1 MCIRDSLI
9 PALANQGLT
18 DRLEDVAKNSAG
30 TLDERFQKIKTTIT
44 NTLQRITELVRQVG
58 VELLEAGFADAFLNA
73 LKGAKLFLNILTP
86 VAKIISTINDAF
98 GGLPVQILL
107 GVAALKVMQALLT
120 KTAADGTTSLIGGRV
135 TNAVFGPQG
144 LLQNATAGYNSG
156 FKNNFRQGVLQSRGI
171 SPTSAAGQSLRTSSL
186 LGSAGLGG
194 GVKATG
200 AGALSVLGGGS
211 IALGAG
217 FVGITAPV
225 SYTHLDVYKRQI

>member
-1 MCIRDSLI
+1 
-9 PALANQGLT
+9 
-18 DRLEDVAKNSAG
+18 
-30 TLDERFQKIKTTIT
+30 
-44 NTLQRITELVRQVG
+44 
-58 VELLEAGFADAFLNA
+58 
-73 LKGAKLFLNILTP
+73 
-86 VAKIISTINDAF
+86 
-98 GGLPVQILL
+98 
-107 GVAALKVMQALLT
+107 MQALLT

-217 FVGITAPV
+217 FVGITALAALYGKVNSEIDKSEAQLQELRDEIEQGNENIDLEDVDPV
-225 SYTHLDVYKRQI
+225 SYTHLDVYKRQLQLNQLGQLHP